1 MSGAIARLIEY
12 LRVGSPAWAVR
23 RRLTLAIILVAFFVI
38 LFQVVWGTDTPR
50 VLGLVGLM
58 VDTIKWV
65 MTTYVAAATT
75 ETAVQTLRAAQP
87 PPATSPAGG
96 AAE

>member
-1 MSGAIARLIEY
+1 MGAFAKLVDY

-38 LFQVVWGTDTPR
+38 LFQVVYGTDTPR

-75 ETAVQTLRAAQP
+75 ETAVQTLRAA
-87 PPATSPAGG
+87 PPASPPAAGG
-96 AAE
+96 PAE